1 MSKDKGETQPAVR
14 GCGFSIHDDYMTPI
28 YAWENIQQFIPK
40 DKVIWEAFYGDGNSG
55 NYLKELGFNVI
66 HEEVDFFETDLGEII
81 VSNPPFSKTKEVM
94 KRMKELD
101 KPFILILPSQKINT
115 SYMREYFKGD
125 KKLQI
130 IIPRKRIHFLKLV
143 DGKVPDGWRNA
154 CAFDCFYY
162 CYKIG
167 LANDITWLE

>member
-1 MSKDKGETQPAVR
+1 MAQLLNVSGR
-14 GCGFSIHDDYMTPI
+14 GCGFEKHDDYMTPK
-28 YAWENIQQFIPK
+28 YAWENIKQFIPK

-66 HEEVDFFETDLGEII
+66 HEEADFFETDLGEII
-81 VSNPPFSKTKEVM
+81 VSNPPFSKTREVM

-101 KPFILILPSQKINT
+101 KPFILILPSQKLNT

-130 IIPRKRIHFLKLV
+130 IIPPKRIHFLKLV
-143 DGKVPDGWRNA
+143 DGKVPAGWRNA
-154 CAFDCFYY
+154 CAFDCFYF

-167 LANDITWLE
+167 LADDITWLE

>member
-1 MSKDKGETQPAVR
+1 MTQPCMR
-14 GCGFSIHDDYMTPI
+14 GSGFEKHDDYMTPK

-81 VSNPPFSKTKEVM
+81 VSNPPFSKSKEVM

-101 KPFILILPSQKINT
+101 KPFILIAPPRAFTTKKFQNL
-115 SYMREYFKGD
+115 FKQH
-125 KKLQI
+125 LQL
-130 IIPRKRIHFLKLV
+130 IIPNKRPTFTKLNEESE
-143 DGKVPDGWRNA
+143 GYTPPFGIWY
-154 CAFDCFYY
+154 F
-162 CYKIG
+162 CYK
-167 LANDITWLE
+167 LNLEKDLNFI